1 MILIVIVTYN
11 GQEYIKKCLEDIFN
25 LPYSELILIDNGST
39 DKTID
44 IIEKNYPSVNLIKNS
59 KNIGFGQAN
68 NIGLSYA
75 IKKKFNFVLL
85 LNQDTYITQSTIKE
99 LVEIMKNNHNYGILS
114 PLHFLSENHLQRS
127 FSNHIASNKNLT
139 SDLEKNVFSKEIYD
153 VPFVNAAIWLL
164 SQKCI
169 QKVGGFNPSF
179 FHYGEDD
186 NYCHRV
192 IYHNLKIG
200 IVPLSKAYHFNYE
213 NQNKYYSK
221 NNVLKFI
228 NIFKGIYSNPNNK
241 WIINRD
247 IIIYMFQL
255 TYNLFRLKISVL
267 NIFLLVKNILFL
279 DFKKMNTYKAKSMYD
294 NTPFIS

>member
-1 MILIVIVTYN
+1 MSMLEIVNIIFVAETSAVFGLLYFLSLDEGMILHWWY
-11 GQEYIKKCLEDIFN
+11 K
-25 LPYSELILIDNGST
+25 
-39 DKTID
+39 
-44 IIEKNYPSVNLIKNS
+44 IIENKSLIND
-59 KNIGFGQAN
+59 
-68 NIGLSYA
+68 L
-75 IKKKFNFVLL
+75 KKFKF
-85 LNQDTYITQSTIKE
+85 
-99 LVEIMKNNHNYGILS
+99 
-114 PLHFLSENHLQRS
+114 SE
-127 FSNHIASNKNLT
+127 K
-139 SDLEKNVFSKEIYD
+139 IYE
-153 VPFVNAAIWLL
+153 VPFINAAIWLM
-164 SQKCI
+164 SNKCL
-169 QKVGGFNPSF
+169 KTVGGFSPVF
-179 FHYGEDD
+179 FHYGEDN

-200 IVPLSKAYHFNYE
+200 IVPLLKAYHFNYE

-267 NIFLLVKNILFL
+267 NFFLLIKNILSL
-279 DFKKMNTYKAKSMYD
+279 DFKKIKTCKAKSMYD